1 MEAKKLQRFS
11 EYSMSTYLLCPRK
24 YRYTYIEK
32 PFKKQKRSVNVYF
45 IFGNAIHLACKE
57 FYEQRA
63 EERTL
68 ENLYNIFRNVWKRSG
83 IRAFFNSREE
93 EKELGERGLYMLS
106 NFFNSFGQ
114 KVPYKIESYMENRVR
129 DYILF
134 GRIDRIDLSA
144 DGTLQIVD
152 YKTTKY
158 YDVGEDNEERDRKTI
173 QLKLYACILDGLKCK
188 VTSGSYYHF
197 EDDKLD
203 TIEFTPESINYLRE
217 WFDEIV
223 DDIRYDRAF
232 DKKVGRHCEFC
243 DFFKLCQGKEDNID
257 NLVLPSDELFMANIE
272 NSNNN

>member
-93 EKELGERGLYMLS
+93 EKELER
-106 NFFNSFGQ
+106 
-114 KVPYKIESYMENRVR
+114 
-129 DYILF
+129 
-134 GRIDRIDLSA
+134 
-144 DGTLQIVD
+144 
-152 YKTTKY
+152 
-158 YDVGEDNEERDRKTI
+158 EDFICFLISLIHSDRK
-173 QLKLYACILDGLKCK
+173 
-188 VTSGSYYHF
+188 
-197 EDDKLD
+197 
-203 TIEFTPESINYLRE
+203 YL
-217 WFDEIV
+217 I
-223 DDIRYDRAF
+223 
-232 DKKVGRHCEFC
+232 K
-243 DFFKLCQGKEDNID
+243 
-257 NLVLPSDELFMANIE
+257 
-272 NSNNN
+272 

>member
-1 MEAKKLQRFS
+1 
-11 EYSMSTYLLCPRK
+11 
-24 YRYTYIEK
+24 
-32 PFKKQKRSVNVYF
+32 
-45 IFGNAIHLACKE
+45 
-57 FYEQRA
+57 
-63 EERTL
+63 
-68 ENLYNIFRNVWKRSG
+68 
-83 IRAFFNSREE
+83 
-93 EKELGERGLYMLS
+93 MLS

-243 DFFKLCQGKEDNID
+243 DSSKLCQGKEDNVE

-272 NSNNN
+272 NSHNN

>member
-11 EYSMSTYLLCPRK
+11 EYSLSTYLLCPRK

-45 IFGNAIHLACKE
+45 IFGNAIHLSCKE
-57 FYEQRA
+57 FYEQKA
-63 EERTL
+63 EDRTL
-68 ENLYNIFRNVWKRSG
+68 DNLYNIFRNVWKRSG

-114 KVPYKIESYMENRVR
+114 KVPYKIESYMENKVR

-158 YDVGEDNEERDRKTI
+158 YDSGEDNEERDRKTI
-173 QLKLYACILDGLKCK
+173 QLKLYACILDGMKHK

-197 EDDKLD
+197 EDDKFD
-203 TIEFTPESINYLRE
+203 TIDFTPESINYLRE

-223 DDIRYDRAF
+223 DDIRYDRSF
-232 DKKVGRHCEFC
+232 DKKMGRHCEFC
-243 DFFKLCQGKEDNID
+243 DFFKLCNGKEDNTA
-257 NLVLPSDELFMANIE
+257 NLMLPSDELFASNID
-272 NSNNN
+272 NL